1 MEVSPWHVEGPG
13 RGCRGS
19 PCERLLLRQR
29 VTSVWEP
36 GTWLPP
42 RPARQVAHVDIC
54 PHGCAVS
61 PSSPVLTRVEG
72 VLEEEGA
79 ADVCQA
85 ACVHSRGCGPSREGQ
100 FTVQVRAFNDVSAVS
115 LAKQLFVVRE
125 PCQPPPREEHG
136 AGEGAGRAR
145 PGGHRGMGNRG
156 RRGALAPGA
165 AAADVEG
172 ASRGFWGLV
181 PRPREG
187 PSWPPCACS
196 QGLGEVACAGVS
208 AGLSQL
214 SLPSQGPGFELHVG
228 LPGQWG
234 LCLPNQSIT
243 KAWLREDVSIF
254 RRKGCLDSRD
264 VNTQGHGRSFPSAYQ
279 GLGSTGQLSASS
291 VPSSLR
297 VGADFPPWGRSAQ

>member
-1 MEVSPWHVEGPG
+1 MARRGARPWLPGVPTRTATSPSAGDVGLGAGHLAPPPPCTAGGPRGHLSSRMRCQSVESCPHAGGGCSGGRGSGRHLPG
-13 RGCRGS
+13 RMCS
-19 PCERLLLRQR
+19 LP
-29 VTSVWEP
+29 
-36 GTWLPP
+36 WLWPFQGRTVH
-42 RPARQVAHVDIC
+42 RP
-54 PHGCAVS
+54 
-61 PSSPVLTRVEG
+61 
-72 VLEEEGA
+72 
-79 ADVCQA
+79 
-85 ACVHSRGCGPSREGQ
+85 GPSLQRRQCCLPGKAA
-100 FTVQVRAFNDVSAVS
+100 VCRAGAVP
-115 LAKQLFVVRE
+115 AT
-125 PCQPPPREEHG
+125 PREEHG

-165 AAADVEG
+165 AVADVEG

-208 AGLSQL
+208 VGLSQL

-234 LCLPNQSIT
+234 FCLPNQSIT